1 MGNAKSKERKVV
13 IEVRAFIFDSLFAN
27 KNYLNFNMVDYFIFK
42 CHSEEVD
49 PSEILFRR
57 I

>member
-27 KNYLNFNMVDYFIFK
+27 KNYLNSNMVDYFIFK
-42 CHSEEVD
+42 CHFEEVD